1 MCDWQGID
9 AKQTIANLSNQLKPG
24 ASTNVG
30 GNSTLQPVINRRSLR
45 VLNDYVHR
53 CVALL
58 LLSSTSLLDIT
69 PNILSIAYSPRGCSS
84 VARCYPTPNPG
95 PKAAFDRMANRLE
108 TVRATAYGSSEDFAR
123 SIDEIS
129 IHPMLEP
136 LKEVRKPPLRG
147 SM

>member
-1 MCDWQGID
+1 LCDWQGID

-58 LLSSTSLLDIT
+58 YVAVAFQLL
-69 PNILSIAYSPRGCSS
+69 
-84 VARCYPTPNPG
+84 
-95 PKAAFDRMANRLE
+95 AA
-108 TVRATAYGSSEDFAR
+108 
-123 SIDEIS
+123 
-129 IHPMLEP
+129 
-136 LKEVRKPPLRG
+136 
-147 SM
+147 